1 MQWAEPMIQ
10 SAPMKQSLRYDQI
23 SCRLQ
28 LDGLPDVSAG
38 QSSEAIGILTRWSLE
53 WLGRPQLEG
62 RREHLEAL
70 MAAVLPYARHLI
82 SGVDRPFGDPEAP
95 VSIEPAG
102 DGEGRHRLRLRSSQ
116 PGVEPLQLDLE
127 DAELADLVRVL
138 DQMRLDPRLQ
148 LPLPLPPPR
157 PLRHRELSRRTPLAR
172 RLAAP
177 LGGALALGLAAGVAA
192 LLPLPPL
199 PAPDEGGRRVN
210 LNRPAP
216 PPVR

>member
-157 PLRHRELSRRTPLAR
+157 PLRHRELSRRT
-172 RLAAP
+172 

>member
-82 SGVDRPFGDPEAP
+82 SGVSRRIGEAD
-95 VSIEPAG
+95 EPASISQ
-102 DGEGRHRLRLRSSQ
+102 GEDGRH
-116 PGVEPLQLDLE
+116 
-127 DAELADLVRVL
+127 VL
-138 DQMRLDPRLQ
+138 
-148 LPLPLPPPR
+148 
-157 PLRHRELSRRTPLAR
+157 
-172 RLAAP
+172 
-177 LGGALALGLAAGVAA
+177 
-192 LLPLPPL
+192 LLPLCGMEHER
-199 PAPDEGGRRVN
+199 A
-210 LNRPAP
+210 
-216 PPVR
+216 

>member
-1 MQWAEPMIQ
+1 MRRAESMIQ

-82 SGVDRPFGDPEAP
+82 SGVARPCGDPEAP
-95 VSIEPAG
+95 VSIEPDG
-102 DGEGRHRLRLRSSQ
+102 DGRHRLQLRSSQ
-116 PGVEPLQLDLE
+116 PGVEPLQLELD

-138 DQMRLDPRLQ
+138 DALRLDPRLQ
-148 LPLPLPPPR
+148 LPLTLPTPQPLRSRELAERLPLP
-157 PLRHRELSRRTPLAR
+157 R

-177 LGGALALGLAAGVAA
+177 VGGLAAVSLLAVLA
-192 LLPLPPL
+192 LLLPVPPSPRPAAPSQ
-199 PAPDEGGRRVN
+199 PAPGEVT
-210 LNRPAP
+210 P
-216 PPVR
+216 PRS